1 MAGLKDACWKG
12 YEAYGTKTKNGRTV
26 PNCVPKSGK
35 GIPNAQERAAF
46 DIPLARWA
54 NAMGKGGVEVR
65 VPTAEQETR
74 YSCGP
79 AALRSAL
86 SGFGIGAEEDKLA
99 ELARTSASDGTSV
112 YGLLHAAKESG
123 VDAKIAHGMTVDK
136 LMDAMENGQVVV
148 VCIQAGDD
156 IDEYKS
162 SHWTVPTA
170 IKPGAE
176 GIEIEVVDPMK
187 PNVHAVM
194 HLDEF
199 EDRWHCLDM
208 GKKINGLG
216 LVLTAKES
224 ASGEAIER
232 PKMPM

>member
-12 YEAYGTKTKNGRTV
+12 YEAVGMKTKNGRKV
-26 PNCVPKSGK
+26 PNCVPKNGK
-35 GIPNAQERAAF
+35 GIPSAQERAAL

-54 NAMGKGGVEVR
+54 NAMGKNGVEVR
-65 VPTAEQETR
+65 VPTVEQETR

-79 AALRSAL
+79 AALKSAL

-112 YGLLHAAKESG
+112 RGLLHAAKESG
-123 VDAKIAHGMTVDK
+123 VGADIMRGMTVDR
-136 LMDAMENGQVVV
+136 LMDAMERGQIVV

-170 IKPGAE
+170 IRPGAE

-187 PNVHAVM
+187 PDVHAVM
-194 HLDEF
+194 RLDEF
-199 EDRWHCLDM
+199 EDRWHCLDT

-216 LVLTAKES
+216 LVLSAKES
-224 ASGEAIER
+224 ASGNAITR